1 MHNHVQ
7 PGSAPSRRDFFRAA
21 IGATVAGAS
30 ILELAHHRAAWA
42 RGMAATAENGL
53 FDIQKVAEGVYFAQ
67 ARPQAEVNC
76 NAAIFV
82 NSNDV
87 LVVDAHSKPSAA
99 ASLIAQLKTDV
110 TPKPVRYLVNS
121 HFHWD
126 HTQGNHA
133 YKNTGSEVA
142 IIASEPTKRLL
153 TELAQQRLKASLD
166 EVPKQL
172 DALRARAAKSGS
184 AAEKAFCAEQIRQLE
199 GYQTEMKNYA
209 PELPTVTVATSHVIK
224 DKDHELHIAYH
235 GHAHTAGDVTVFC
248 PQKRAIA
255 TGDMIHGFLPFI
267 ADGYP
272 KVWPKTIDAVAR
284 LDFAVLMGGHGPA
297 QQGRQ
302 PMTNF
307 RNYIEELS
315 GRVETGKKA
324 GRTLAEIQ
332 KTVTIESL
340 RSMQSNGY
348 AKFVMDNESKGF
360 PSFGPREPLQ
370 TEVNTN
376 IAEVYAN
383 LDKM

>member
-1 MHNHVQ
+1 M
-7 PGSAPSRRDFFRAA
+7 
-21 IGATVAGAS
+21 AGAS

-42 RGMAATAENGL
+42 RGMAATADSGL

-67 ARPQAEVNC
+67 AKPQAELNC

-99 ASLIAQLKTDV
+99 ASLIAQLKKEV

-133 YKNTGSEVA
+133 YRNMGSQVD

-153 TELAQQRLKASLD
+153 TELAEQRLKASLD

-172 DALRARAAKSGS
+172 DTLGARAAKSGS
-184 AAEKAFCAEQIRQLE
+184 QAEKAFCAEQIRQLE
-199 GYQTEMKNYA
+199 AYQAEMRNYA
-209 PELPTVTVATSHVIK
+209 PELPTITLATSYAIK
-224 DKDHELHIAYH
+224 DKEHDLHIAYH

-255 TGDMIHGFLPFI
+255 SGDMIHGFLPFI

-272 KVWPKTIDAVAR
+272 KAWPKTIDAVAK
-284 LDFAVLMGGHGPA
+284 LDFTVLMGGHGPA
-297 QQGRQ
+297 QRGRQ
-302 PMTNF
+302 PMTSF
-307 RNYIEELS
+307 RNYIEELT
-315 GRVETGKKA
+315 GRVETGKNA
-324 GRTLAEIQ
+324 GRTVAELQ
-332 KTVTIESL
+332 KTITVASL
-340 RSMQSNGY
+340 RSMQGNGY
-348 AKFVMDNESKGF
+348 ARFVMDNESKGF
-360 PSFGPREPLQ
+360 PNFGPAGPLQ
-370 TEVNTN
+370 AEIDTN
-376 IAEVYAN
+376 VAEVYAN
-383 LDKM
+383 LDKA

>member
-1 MHNHVQ
+1 V
-7 PGSAPSRRDFFRAA
+7 PSRRDFFRTA
-21 IGATVAGAS
+21 IGTTIAGAS

-42 RGMAATAENGL
+42 RGMAATAESDL

-67 ARPQAEVNC
+67 AKPQAELNC

-99 ASLIAQLKTDV
+99 ASLIAQIKKEV

-133 YKNTGSEVA
+133 YKNTGSKVD
-142 IIASEPTKRLL
+142 IIASGPTRRLL

-166 EVPKQL
+166 EVPGQL
-172 DALRARAAKSGS
+172 DTLRARAAKSS
-184 AAEKAFCAEQIRQLE
+184 SEAEKAFCAEQIRQLE
-199 GYQTEMKNYA
+199 AYQAEMKNYTL
-209 PELPTVTVATSHVIK
+209 ELPTVTVATSYAIK

-272 KVWPKTIDAVAR
+272 RAWPKTIDAVAK
-284 LDFAVLMGGHGPA
+284 LDFTVLMGGHGPA

-302 PMTNF
+302 PMTSF
-307 RNYIEELS
+307 RNYIEELT
-315 GRVETGKKA
+315 GKVETGKKA
-324 GRTLAEIQ
+324 GRTVAEIQ
-332 KTVTIESL
+332 KTLTVESL
-340 RSMQSNGY
+340 RSMQANGY
-348 AKFVMDNESKGF
+348 AKFVMDNEYKGF
-360 PSFGPREPLQ
+360 ARFGPAEPLQ
-370 TEVNTN
+370 TEINTN

-383 LDKM
+383 LDKA